1 MTVSLGNFTL
11 HGVSRMQRLLMS
23 SYPRAPRAPADSKS
37 GLEIVIKGP
46 GPLQQASSHISRGPQ
61 LG

>member
-1 MTVSLGNFTL
+1 
-11 HGVSRMQRLLMS
+11 MS
-23 SYPRAPRAPADSKS
+23 SYPRAPRAPADSKL

-46 GPLQQASSHISRGPQ
+46 GPLQQVPSHISRGPQ

>member
-1 MTVSLGNFTL
+1 
-11 HGVSRMQRLLMS
+11 MS
-23 SYPRAPRAPADSKS
+23 SYPRAPRAPADSKL

>member
-1 MTVSLGNFTL
+1 MTVPLGNFTL
-11 HGVSRMQRLLMS
+11 HGVSWMQRLLMS
-23 SYPRAPRAPADSKS
+23 YPKAPRAPADSKL

-46 GPLQQASSHISRGPQ
+46 GPLQQAPSHICRGPQ